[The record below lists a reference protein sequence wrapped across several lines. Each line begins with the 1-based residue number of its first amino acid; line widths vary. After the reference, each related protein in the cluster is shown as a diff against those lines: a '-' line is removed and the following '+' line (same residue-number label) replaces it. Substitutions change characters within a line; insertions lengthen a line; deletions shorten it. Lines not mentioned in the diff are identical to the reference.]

1 MMTRMKLLFLLLL
14 LFLAAPVAVAGIVV
28 LIVFAK
34 IRGEVR
40 NSGLNSGDIKKAVNE
55 AKQAADDP
63 EPRTVFGATKMY
75 LDLIRKDF
83 PDYHND
89 EAVSA
94 LKTLVREFLE
104 IRFEGREKYDLA
116 NVEEGLELMADRG
129 SGTDVTEIKIH
140 SAAISAYDKTKEYA
154 TVTYVAAAG
163 FRAGDKKYEERYRV
177 KYTLKLIEKDYPAKM
192 LVCPRCGGT
201 INSTAEPVCP
211 FCGSGIIR
219 DTILSWRFTSI
230 ELD

>member
-1 MMTRMKLLFLLLL
+1 MKILLLL
-14 LFLAAPVAVAGIVV
+14 LLIFLAAPVAIAGIVI
-28 LIVFAK
+28 LTVFAK
-34 IRGEVR
+34 IRNDVR
-40 NSGLNSGDIKKAVNE
+40 NSGLSGGDIGKAVQE

-94 LKTLVREFLE
+94 LKTLIREFLE

-140 SAAISAYDKTKEYA
+140 SSAISAYDKTKEYA

-163 FRAGDKKYEERYRV
+163 FRAGDRRYEERYRV
-177 KYTLKLIEKDYPAKM
+177 KYTLKLIENNYPAKM
-192 LVCPRCGGT
+192 LVCPRCGGAVE
-201 INSTAEPVCP
+201 STRDKVCP